1 MSNPVVDTASSPS
14 SGPGPGSAADPEA
27 PDPKAPDPMA
37 PDPGPAAESGSAPET
52 AGARSWLAVAAIA
65 VGTFAV
71 VSTEMLPVGL
81 LTPISHGLHVSDGTT
96 GLAMTLA
103 AVVAGFAAPIVLVAA
118 GRVDRRIVLA
128 VMMFVL
134 LAANTISALAPN
146 FATLL
151 VARVLVGA
159 GLGGFW
165 AIGASLP
172 VRLVPARSVG
182 RAAAMIF
189 GGVSVASVVGV
200 PIGTMIGE
208 WAGWRFAFAA
218 MAGLA
223 AVVLAALLV
232 LLPPL
237 PAERAVRP
245 SELRALLGRGPVL
258 LGLAGL
264 VLVIAGH
271 FGAYTFVRPVL
282 ERVGDLGPGPIG
294 GLLLGYGVAGVVGNF
309 VAGAYTGRAPHG
321 TLAVAAG
328 LLTVSVVL
336 LALAGTWTPGTV
348 AAMLAWGLAYGAVPV
363 GLQAWLLRSAPDAPE
378 AASAVFVTGFQF
390 AIALGSLLGGVAVD
404 AVATSAVL
412 WFGGGLAA
420 ATGLLAVTAA
430 RRARA

>member
-1 MSNPVVDTASSPS
+1 MSNPVVDTASTASSTPD
-14 SGPGPGSAADPEA
+14 SGPAGA
-27 PDPKAPDPMA
+27 P
-37 PDPGPAAESGSAPET
+37 GSAPEI
-52 AGARSWLAVAAIA
+52 AGARSWLAVTAIA

-71 VSTEMLPVGL
+71 VCTEMLPVGL
-81 LTPISHGLHVSDGTT
+81 LTPISHGLHVSDGST
-96 GLAMTLA
+96 GLAITLA

-128 VMMFVL
+128 AMMFVL

-151 VARVLVGA
+151 VARVLVGTSI
-159 GLGGFW
+159 GGFW

-182 RAAAMIF
+182 RAAAVIF

-208 WAGWRFAFAA
+208 WAGWRVAFAV
-218 MAGLA
+218 MAGLSA
-223 AVVLAALLV
+223 AVLITLLL

-245 SELRALLGRGPVL
+245 RELTALLRRRTVL
-258 LGLAGL
+258 TGATGLILL
-264 VLVIAGH
+264 VAGH
-271 FGAYTFVRPVL
+271 FGAYTYVRPIL
-282 ERVGDLGPGPIG
+282 EEVGDLGPGPIG

-328 LLTVSVVL
+328 LLACSVAV
-336 LALAGTWTPGTV
+336 LALSGSRTPGTV
-348 AAMLAWGLAYGAVPV
+348 TAMLAWGLAYGAVPV
-363 GLQAWLLRSAPDAPE
+363 GLQGWLLRSAPDAPE
-378 AASAVFVTGFQF
+378 AASAVFVTGFQL
-390 AIALGSLLGGVAVD
+390 AIALGSLLGGAAVD

-412 WFGGGLAA
+412 WCGGVLAA
-420 ATGLLAVTAA
+420 ATTLPALAAA
-430 RRARA
+430 RRERGRASTARG